1 MSVED
6 LELKNYINDPAV
18 DIRTVKAGQRYFM
31 INDVTDPDSELCGI
45 VVTKTSGKEYASG
58 DALTVDYEVT
68 GKTID
73 LFPGGDAAQKNAEPN
88 ANRITDPNTESST
101 HQKLYN
107 IKQIPPSA
115 GGKRKPRRSQK
126 NKSKSKPKSKT
137 GGSRKSKKGGRR

>member
-18 DIRTVKAGQRYFM
+18 DIRTVEAGQRYFM

-45 VVTKTSGKEYASG
+45 VLPATSGEAYANRDG
-58 DALTVDYEVT
+58 LEVKYEVT
-68 GKTID
+68 GKTDD
-73 LFPGGDAAQKNAEPN
+73 LFPGGDVA
-88 ANRITDPNTESST
+88 DPNTESSD

-107 IKQIPPSA
+107 IKHITPGS

-126 NKSKSKPKSKT
+126 NKSKSKSKSRSKK